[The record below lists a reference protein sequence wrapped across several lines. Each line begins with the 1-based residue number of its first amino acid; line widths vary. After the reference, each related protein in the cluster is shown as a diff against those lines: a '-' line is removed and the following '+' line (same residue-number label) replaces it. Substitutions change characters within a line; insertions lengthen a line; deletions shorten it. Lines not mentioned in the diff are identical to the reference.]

1 MKHKGNI
8 FWFVDRDVYRGTS
21 ADDESTSGLV
31 IFQEVLTQAWLLMHR
46 VPLIFAQRPI
56 AYRSGRQKLMMV
68 LTWQLQSR
76 LDSMEQNRLLVSLMS
91 PHVHAHTHMQRT
103 DSVEAACCSGH
114 DSSDFRF
121 LVSRWEES
129 AAAERGSADRHYGA
143 LQAQSYL
150 YSAYR
155 FTLTHHG
162 AEASI
167 KSVAAHRS
175 KKTICLCFVSVWSP
189 MKKQIH
195 HLHMAVVCKTNH
207 PPLSFFKNKKKIPF
221 FGVINPFSSTLPQ

>member
-1 MKHKGNI
+1 MTTPEPSWQHGAKQTPG
-8 FWFVDRDVYRGTS
+8 
-21 ADDESTSGLV
+21 ES
-31 IFQEVLTQAWLLMHR
+31 IW
-46 VPLIFAQRPI
+46 
-56 AYRSGRQKLMMV
+56 
-68 LTWQLQSR
+68 
-76 LDSMEQNRLLVSLMS
+76 
-91 PHVHAHTHMQRT
+91 AHTYTHTGKQWAG
-103 DSVEAACCSGH
+103 SVEAARCSGH
-114 DSSDFRF
+114 DGSDFRF

-129 AAAERGSADRHYGA
+129 DAAERGSADRHYRA

-175 KKTICLCFVSVWSP
+175 KKTICLCFVSVRSP

-207 PPLSFFKNKKKIPF
+207 PPTIFKKKK
-221 FGVINPFSSTLPQ
+221 